1 MQIGILGSFEVRAD
15 DGTLADVPGARL
27 RALLIALALEPGR
40 VVSKAALIDWIW
52 GEQPPADTANAL
64 QRLVSRLRK
73 ALPEGLIEGQPGGYR
88 LTVEPDAVDAVRFER
103 LVAQARDAEGPR
115 VQLLREALALW
126 RGAAMADVG
135 LEDSEALDAA
145 VTRLERLRLAALEDR
160 FDAEVGLGQA
170 GELIAELT
178 DLVAA
183 QPMRER
189 LAAALMRALAA
200 AGRDTEALLVYE
212 RTREPWPTSWAPTP
226 RRSCPPC
233 TSPCCAASW
242 AGGRR
247 PGRPT
252 CAPS

>member
-1 MQIGILGSFEVRAD
+1 MMGSRLVQIGILGPFEVRTD
-15 DGTLADVPGARL
+15 DGAVADLPGARL
-27 RALLIALALEPGR
+27 RVLLIALALEPGR
-40 VVSKAALIDWIW
+40 VVSKATLIDWIW
-52 GEQPPADTANAL
+52 GERPPADTANAL

-73 ALPEGLIEGQPGGYR
+73 ALPEGVIEGQPGGYR
-88 LTVEPDAVDAVRFER
+88 WTVEPAAVDAVRFEH
-103 LVAQARDAEGPR
+103 LVAQARGAEGPRR

-145 VTRLERLRLAALEDR
+145 ITRLERLRLAALEDR

-183 QPMRER
+183 HPMRER

-200 AGRDTEALLVYE
+200 TGRDTEALLVYE
-212 RTREPWPTSWAPTP
+212 RTRDTP
-226 RRSCPPC
+226 
-233 TSPCCAASW
+233 ADHA
-242 AGGRR
+242 
-247 PGRPT
+247 
-252 CAPS
+252 

>member
-1 MQIGILGSFEVRAD
+1 MRIGILGSFEVRAD

-40 VVSKAALIDWIW
+40 VVAKATLIDWIW

-73 ALPEGLIEGQPGGYR
+73 ALPEGLIEGQPGGGYR

-103 LVAQARDAEGPR
+103 LVAQARGAEGPRR

-126 RGAAMADVG
+126 RGAGMADVG

-145 VTRLERLRLAALEDR
+145 ITRLERLRLAALEDR

-178 DLVAA
+178 DLMAA
-183 QPMRER
+183 HPMRER

-212 RTREPWPTSWAPTP
+212 RTRETLADQLGADP
-226 RRSCPPC
+226 
-233 TSPCCAASW
+233 SPELSALHVALLR
-242 AGGRR
+242 GELG
-247 PGRPT
+247 
-252 CAPS
+252 